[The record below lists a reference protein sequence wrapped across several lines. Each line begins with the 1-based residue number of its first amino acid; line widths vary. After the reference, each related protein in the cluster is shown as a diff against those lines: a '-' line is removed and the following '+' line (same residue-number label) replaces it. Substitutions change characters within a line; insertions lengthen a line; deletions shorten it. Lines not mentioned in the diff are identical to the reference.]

1 MFDLNK
7 AASSYKM
14 FQDKAGAYLEGLS
27 IVLVNTYQFFYF
39 CFFAFSNRTTQI

>member
-7 AASSYKM
+7 AASSYKI

-27 IVLVNTYQFFYF
+27 IVLVNTFLR
-39 CFFAFSNRTTQI
+39 FFAFSNRTTQI